1 MQVPPLARPR
11 LDFVRGAP
19 SYVLRPIIQSNHVIT
34 TYTQCCLPHYTWRR
48 PADWSFGL
56 TFPPALLIHGHFGL
70 MEDPVNSLCPST
82 ISRAEWGARTP
93 AVEPQRP
100 WRSLLSPTWWCI
112 MGEQRSTATTRPRY
126 RHVTSRKSNTSLSSR
141 GREKNTCSAIVRS
154 YQNYHIDTKGWNDI
168 GYSFVIGEDGH
179 VYEGRG
185 WDFIGAHAPGYNTQ
199 SIGICV
205 IGDFSDRL
213 PNEEALT
220 TLSELIS
227 CGVDIGKIG
236 EGYHVIGHRQ
246 ARDTLCPGDT
256 LYKWVEALPQ
266 WTDHPVPLT

>member
-1 MQVPPLARPR
+1 MQ
-11 LDFVRGAP
+11 
-19 SYVLRPIIQSNHVIT
+19 
-34 TYTQCCLPHYTWRR
+34 
-48 PADWSFGL
+48 
-56 TFPPALLIHGHFGL
+56 
-70 MEDPVNSLCPST
+70 DPVNSLCPST

-93 AVEPQRP
+93 AVEPQP
-100 WRSLLSPTWWCI
+100 LAVSPVPYAVVHHGGTKEYCHN
-112 MGEQRSTATTRPRY
+112 Q
-126 RHVTSRKSNTSLSSR
+126 
-141 GREKNTCSAIVRS
+141 NTCSAIVRS

-185 WDFIGAHAPGYNTQ
+185 WDFVGAHAPGYNTQ

-220 TLSELIS
+220 TLSDLIS

>member
-1 MQVPPLARPR
+1 MQ
-11 LDFVRGAP
+11 
-19 SYVLRPIIQSNHVIT
+19 
-34 TYTQCCLPHYTWRR
+34 
-48 PADWSFGL
+48 
-56 TFPPALLIHGHFGL
+56 
-70 MEDPVNSLCPST
+70 DPVNSLCPST
-82 ISRAEWGARTP
+82 VSRAEWGARTP
-93 AVEPQRP
+93 AAEPQP
-100 WRSLLSPTWWCI
+100 LVVSPVPYVVVHHGGTKKYCYD
-112 MGEQRSTATTRPRY
+112 Q
-126 RHVTSRKSNTSLSSR
+126 
-141 GREKNTCSAIVRS
+141 NTCSAIVRS

-185 WDFIGAHAPGYNTQ
+185 WDFVGAHAPGYNTQ

-220 TLSELIS
+220 ALSDLIS

-246 ARDTLCPGDT
+246 TRDTLCPGDT
-256 LYKWVEALPQ
+256 FYKWVKALPQ
-266 WTDHPVPLT
+266 WTDHPVPLTQSQLIRQLDKTFGVAVVAR